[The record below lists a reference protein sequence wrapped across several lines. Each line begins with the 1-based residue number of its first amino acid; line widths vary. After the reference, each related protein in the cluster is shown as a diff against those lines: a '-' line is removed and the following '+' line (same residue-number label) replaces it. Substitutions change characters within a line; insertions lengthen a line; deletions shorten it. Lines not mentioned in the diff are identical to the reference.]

1 MSVAKRRPRG
11 SRAEPHRSLT
21 TSFPLAFLHE
31 LEEAANETGRR
42 KNDILIEAFTAWIKE
57 YKQARLAASYRR
69 GMKV

>member
-1 MSVAKRRPRG
+1 MAI
-11 SRAEPHRSLT
+11 
-21 TSFPLAFLHE
+21 LHE